1 MSNVIW
7 VLVGVGL
14 FADLWLG
21 FVGCDDF
28 VGFAVFFFV
37 DFTLCGQALFVLWC
51 RRMMCC
57 VPYKILLLF
66 CIAQLRQQCIIVGI
80 LCVVE

>member
-1 MSNVIW
+1 MLYGYWS
-7 VLVGVGL
+7 VLACLQTYGL
-14 FADLWLG
+14 ASLDVMILL
-21 FVGCDDF
+21 VLL
-28 VGFAVFFFV
+28 FFFVV